1 MLQRL
6 LRSLLWSAHALAA
19 VATVLWIIGRL
30 ANDRWHAT
38 QYLFWIPTPGLVLLV
53 ALLLIFVAAL
63 SPLIA
68 SPGRLRHARTGLFA
82 SLVGVSIIF
91 ASECNLER
99 VVFKPAPA
107 DPTQPSLRLLVW
119 NPAVDRMDDF
129 AARVA
134 SQDPQLI
141 AIANRPGR
149 TDWPALQDQVGGSR
163 AIARFAHLSLVSR
176 HRVIRWGGTMLG
188 IQGARTR
195 TSIWPG
201 GGEVS
206 RYGGEAMFVELDTR
220 AVFGRTLVVWML
232 DLPSDPELSRDAN
245 FVAAAAAIAGFNGR
259 SYTRNPMGLDVEDD
273 PAATPKGFPPA
284 DLIVGD
290 FNTPR
295 GSASI
300 RRVTGDLR
308 HAHDL
313 AGIGWA
319 TTWPRKAPLIAIDH
333 AFVAS
338 WFDVRRYAT
347 IDLGAGEH
355 LAQVVDL
362 APG

>member
-1 MLQRL
+1 MIQRL
-6 LRSLLWSAHALAA
+6 LRILLWSAHALAA
-19 VATVLWIIGRL
+19 VATLLWAIGRL

-38 QYLFWIPTPGLVLLV
+38 QYLFWIPTPGMVLLLALLVLLV
-53 ALLLIFVAAL
+53 AAL
-63 SPLIA
+63 SPFVVA
-68 SPGRLRHARTGLFA
+68 PGRLRHARTGLFA
-82 SLVGVSIIF
+82 SLVGVSIVF
-91 ASECNLER
+91 AGECNLER
-99 VVFKPAPA
+99 LVLRPSPV

-129 AARVA
+129 APRVA

-176 HRVIRWGGTMLG
+176 HRIIRWGGAALG
-188 IQGARTR
+188 IEGARKR
-195 TSIWPG
+195 THLWHG

-206 RYGGEAMFVELDTR
+206 QDKGEALFVELDTR
-220 AVFGRTLVVWML
+220 AVFGRTLVVWIL

-245 FVAAAAAIAGFNGR
+245 VATAAATIAAFSGR

-273 PAATPKGFPPA
+273 PAVTPRGFPPA

-300 RRVTGDLR
+300 RRLTGDLR
-308 HAHDL
+308 HAYDI
-313 AGIGWA
+313 AGVGWA
-319 TTWPRKAPLIAIDH
+319 TTWPRTFPLIAIDH
-333 AFVAS
+333 AFVAP
-338 WFDVRRYAT
+338 WLDVRRYAT
-347 IDLGAGEH
+347 IDLGAGGH

-362 APG
+362 APR